1 MFHRSMPPGLLMIH
15 AGIVAFVGAVVLAVL
30 FAVRGG
36 ARIFAATV
44 SGLVFLLLLYLF
56 IIAPGQVY
64 VAVENTLKVNAP
76 PYARMDVPWEEISEA
91 YVADWSARSEI
102 APVQKTNAIA
112 TRAYRVGW
120 FTLRNGRRALIVAEG
135 TRVLY
140 LETANISLLLAP
152 DDFDGFAE
160 AVKERLSA
168 IERRVTLD

>member
-1 MFHRSMPPGLLMIH
+1 MPPGLLMIH

-30 FAVRGG
+30 FAARGG

-56 IIAPGQVY
+56 IIAPGQAY

-102 APVQKTNAIA
+102 APVQKTNALVQHAPLSDHA
-112 TRAYRVGW
+112 TVINFRKLGTP
-120 FTLRNGRRALIVAEG
+120 FLRDRPLRGRN
-135 TRVLY
+135 TR
-140 LETANISLLLAP
+140 P
-152 DDFDGFAE
+152 
-160 AVKERLSA
+160 
-168 IERRVTLD
+168 

>member
-1 MFHRSMPPGLLMIH
+1 MSPGILMLH

-64 VAVENTLKVNAP
+64 LAVENTLKVNAP

-112 TRAYRVGW
+112 TGGYRVGW
-120 FTLRNGRRALIVAEG
+120 FTLGNGRKALIVAKG

-140 LETANISLLLAP
+140 LETANASLLLAP
-152 DDFDGFAE
+152 DDFDEFTGT
-160 AVKERLSA
+160 VKKRLSA
-168 IERRVTLD
+168 IGKRVTLD